1 KEIKSLEECMVIEE
15 VVEVVDIGAVIV
27 TKN

>member
-1 KEIKSLEECMVIEE
+1 KEIKFLEECMVIEE
-15 VVEVVDIGAVIV
+15 VVEVVDIGGVIV